1 MRDGALLLEL
11 SIYCAYPMRMQS
23 LRRFRKLVV
32 LAALVWLPMTVFAQ
46 ICATHALLAHIGGPQ
61 HPALVAPEE
70 MSVTEAA
77 RAESQPPLVVVDS
90 ATFWQSVDDYDSGCD
105 MKSMCAF
112 AAMAALMSS
121 TSNVTFVNNTS
132 VPLLS
137 EVAFSTRALTPDT
150 PPPRL

>member
-1 MRDGALLLEL
+1 
-11 SIYCAYPMRMQS
+11 MQS

-32 LAALVWLPMTVFAQ
+32 LAALVWLPMSVFAQ
-46 ICATHALLAHIGGPQ
+46 ICATHAMVAHIGGPQ

-70 MSVTEAA
+70 MNPAA
-77 RAESQPPLVVVDS
+77 AVQSALVVVDA

-112 AAMAALMSS
+112 ASMSALMSS
-121 TSNVTFVNNTS
+121 TAGLTFANDTP
-132 VPLLS
+132 VPLIS
-137 EVAFSTRALTPDT
+137 AIAFSTRVLAPTT